1 MGQGAHQTVCC
12 NMGLSDLAHQWWVVF
27 TCPRHHTSE
36 TRIKTRVDFGV
47 FTRLLVNR
55 TFNYSQE
62 GLSTVDFCVLT
73 SSPQKDSHLLHNHS
87 VSQID
92 ADK

>member
-1 MGQGAHQTVCC
+1 MGGSGVHV
-12 NMGLSDLAHQWWVVF
+12 SSKSH
-27 TCPRHHTSE
+27 SE
-36 TRIKTRVDFGV
+36 TRIKTRVDFAVFGV

-55 TFNYSQE
+55 TFTYSSK

-92 ADK
+92 ADQ